1 MGDSMASSIL
11 IANYK
16 IELRR
21 TMGDGSYVRAIKIEL
36 EPTDELYKTVLLVFF
51 EENPSKLGTQCPAE
65 GSVVITLPTK
75 DFDTLYHIIQT
86 EAPVFVDWLA
96 DDEHE
101 IKSFSLRTHEE
112 PLGEGPADVDFI
124 PLNRKKDP

>member
-1 MGDSMASSIL
+1 MVSSTV

-21 TMGDGSYVRAIKIEL
+21 TIGDGSYVRAIKIEL

-51 EENPSKLGTQCPAE
+51 EEDCLKLGTQCPAD
-65 GSVVITLPTK
+65 GSVIVTLPIK
-75 DFDTLYHIIQT
+75 DFDSLYHIIQT

-101 IKSFSLRTHEE
+101 LKSFSLRTHEE

-124 PLNRKKDP
+124 PLNRK

>member
-1 MGDSMASSIL
+1 MASSIL

-21 TMGDGSYVRAIKIEL
+21 TIGDGSYLRAIKVEL

-51 EENPSKLGTQCPAE
+51 EENPPKLGTQCPAD
-65 GSVVITLPTK
+65 GSVIVTLPIR
-75 DFDTLYHIIQT
+75 DFDSLYHIIQT

-101 IKSFSLRTHEE
+101 LKSFSLRTHEE

-124 PLNRKKDP
+124 PLNRK